1 MGPLH
6 KEDLKQT
13 TIKQTNKQMNN
24 KQNDKQIA
32 NKTKFTTGIYL
43 LKFHHQTPKQ
53 SSKFSKWDKIT
64 ENQ

>member
-13 TIKQTNKQMNN
+13 TIKQANKQINN

-32 NKTKFTTGIYL
+32 NKNKFRNWGIFINFPPPDPTAII
-43 LKFHHQTPKQ
+43 KI
-53 SSKFSKWDKIT
+53 SKKG
-64 ENQ
+64 